1 MCPPDRRP
9 GDWEACEAVTKGGQT
24 GGFEIKLRR
33 EKVRA
38 DARAWAGSSCCPLR
52 GAFGSVAVLHM
63 PVQWGISG
71 PTLMREGRVGLC
83 FLAGAGGK
91 RRRPRGLPGS
101 ALSPRARVMTQ
112 EKQALEAVAGQRR
125 PGPAPTWR
133 ESHGLARVAG
143 RRAPWHRVSMGPGRF
158 WDGFRQTR
166 CSVILTVLLPGSCTE
181 S

>member
-63 PVQWGISG
+63 PVQWRISG

-83 FLAGAGGK
+83 FLAGREG
-91 RRRPRGLPGS
+91 RGD
-101 ALSPRARVMTQ
+101 
-112 EKQALEAVAGQRR
+112 
-125 PGPAPTWR
+125 
-133 ESHGLARVAG
+133 GLV
-143 RRAPWHRVSMGPGRF
+143 
-158 WDGFRQTR
+158 GFP
-166 CSVILTVLLPGSCTE
+166 VLLSAPVPA
-181 S
+181 